1 MPKGEKGHHLSL
13 YDQMAATQAGAVLAS
28 ALPEQTQDSRQRTH
42 SY

>member
-13 YDQMAATQAGAVLAS
+13 YDQMAATHAGAVLAS